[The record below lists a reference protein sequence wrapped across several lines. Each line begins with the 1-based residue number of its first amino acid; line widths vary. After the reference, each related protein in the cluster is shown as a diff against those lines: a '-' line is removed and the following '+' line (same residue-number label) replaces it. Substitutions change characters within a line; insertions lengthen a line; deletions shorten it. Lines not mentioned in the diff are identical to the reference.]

1 MKMILFNQNPMITKL
16 LESVSKKLELSIEN
30 FNHYQELSVRL
41 KEDPEWLL
49 IADDECLE
57 KLDQVDWLELKEII
71 SQNKNSVCMYKKG
84 NEAQP
89 FLEGFEMKIKKPFL
103 PTEMLKVLQKK
114 LGSDMSEL
122 EPSQNLDPTQEVLE
136 TNWDELENLG
146 DLEALAKEEPNN
158 EEQLLPTLDAQEEK
172 EEVKETPQKEE
183 KPKDD
188 ETQEGDETPKDEEV
202 SKELETQEK
211 LEIPKEET
219 QEEQVKEQEPIK
231 EETQEIK
238 EEKQEETQDS
248 PSAQELEAM
257 QELVKEIQ
265 ENSNENKEE
274 TQESAEIPQDKEI
287 QEVVTEKTQVQELE
301 VPKEKTQESA
311 EALQETQAHELE
323 KQEIAETPQEK
334 EKQEI
339 AETPQEKEKQEIAE
353 TPQEKEKQEIAET
366 PQEKEKQEIAET
378 PQELEIPQAQ
388 EKETPQEETQEKETP
403 QEETQEKETPQE
415 ETQEKETPQEETQE
429 TETQNQETPPKVQE
443 ETKEKT
449 QEDNYE
455 SIEDIPEP
463 VMAKAMGEEL
473 PFLNEAVAKTPNN
486 ENDTETPKES
496 DIKTSQEKE
505 ESDKTSSPL
514 ELRLNLQDLLK
525 SLNQESLKSL
535 LENKTLSIKITLE
548 DKKPDA

>member
-1 MKMILFNQNPMITKL
+1 MKMILFNQNPMIEKL

-30 FNHYQELSVRL
+30 FNHYQELSARL
-41 KEDPEWLL
+41 KKDPEWLL

-114 LGSDMSEL
+114 LGSNASEL
-122 EPSQNLDPTQEVLE
+122 EPSQNSDPTQEILE

-158 EEQLLPTLDAQEEK
+158 EEQLLPTLNDQEEKEGEK
-172 EEVKETPQKEE
+172 EEVKETPQEEE

-188 ETQEGDETPKDEEV
+188 EIQEGETLKDKEV
-202 SKELETQEK
+202 SKELETQEE

-219 QEEQVKEQEPIK
+219 QEIKEKKQEKTQEEVKEEMQEQVKEQEPIK

-238 EEKQEETQDS
+238 EEKQEKTQDS

-265 ENSNENKEE
+265 ENSNDQENKEK
-274 TQESAEIPQDKEI
+274 TQESAEISQDKEI
-287 QEVVTEKTQVQELE
+287 QEVVTEKTQAQELE
-301 VPKEKTQESA
+301 IPKEKTQESA

-323 KQEIAETPQEK
+323 KQEIAETPQDVEIHQSQEK
-334 EKQEI
+334 
-339 AETPQEKEKQEIAE
+339 ETPQEKEKQEIAE
-353 TPQEKEKQEIAET
+353 TPQDVEIH
-366 PQEKEKQEIAET
+366 QS
-378 PQELEIPQAQ
+378 Q

-403 QEETQEKETPQE
+403 QTQDEKPQE
-415 ETQEKETPQEETQE
+415 
-429 TETQNQETPPKVQE
+429 
-443 ETKEKT
+443 
-449 QEDNYE
+449 DHYE

-473 PFLNEAVAKTPNN
+473 PFLNESVAKTPNN
-486 ENDTETPKES
+486 ENATETPKES
-496 DIKTSQEKE
+496 VTEISKNENDTETPQEKE

-514 ELRLNLQDLLK
+514 ELHLNLQDLLK

-548 DKKPDA
+548 DKKPNA

>member
-16 LESVSKKLELSIEN
+16 LESVSKKLELSMED
-30 FNHYQELSVRL
+30 FNRYQELSTRL
-41 KEDPEWLL
+41 KEDPEWIL

-84 NEAQP
+84 NEAQL

-103 PTEMLKVLQKK
+103 PTEILKILQKK
-114 LGSDMSEL
+114 FGSNMSEL
-122 EPSQNLDPTQEVLE
+122 EPSQNLDPAQEVLE

-146 DLEALAKEEPNN
+146 DLEALAQEEPNN
-158 EEQLLPTLDAQEEK
+158 EEQLLPTLNTQEEK
-172 EEVKETPQKEE
+172 EEVKEEEKEEEKEEIKEEVKETPQEEE

-188 ETQEGDETPKDEEV
+188 ETQEGETQKNEEV
-202 SKELETQEK
+202 SKELETQEE

-219 QEEQVKEQEPIK
+219 QEPAKEQEPIK

-238 EEKQEETQDS
+238 EEKQEKTQDS

-265 ENSNENKEE
+265 ENSNGQEDKEE
-274 TQESAEIPQDKEI
+274 TQESTETPQEKETQELEIPQEKE
-287 QEVVTEKTQVQELE
+287 
-301 VPKEKTQESA
+301 TQESA
-311 EALQETQAHELE
+311 ETPQESAETP
-323 KQEIAETPQEK
+323 QESAETPQESAETPQEK
-334 EKQEI
+334 TQK
-339 AETPQEKEKQEIAE
+339 
-353 TPQEKEKQEIAET
+353 
-366 PQEKEKQEIAET
+366 
-378 PQELEIPQAQ
+378 L
-388 EKETPQEETQEKETP
+388 ETQE
-403 QEETQEKETPQE
+403 
-415 ETQEKETPQEETQE
+415 
-429 TETQNQETPPKVQE
+429 
-443 ETKEKT
+443 
-449 QEDNYE
+449 DHYE

-463 VMAKAMGEEL
+463 VMAQAMGEEL
-473 PFLNEAVAKTPNN
+473 PFLNEVVAKTSNN

-496 DIKTSQEKE
+496 AIKTPQEKE
-505 ESDKTSSPL
+505 ESDKASSPL

>member
-16 LESVSKKLELSIEN
+16 LESVSKKLELSMQD
-30 FNHYQELSVRL
+30 FNRYQELSTRL
-41 KEDPEWLL
+41 KEDPEWIL

-57 KLDQVDWLELKEII
+57 KLDQVDWLELKETI

-103 PTEMLKVLQKK
+103 PTEVLKILQKK
-114 LGSDMSEL
+114 LGSNASEL

-158 EEQLLPTLDAQEEK
+158 EEQLLPTLNAQEEK
-172 EEVKETPQKEE
+172 EEVKEEVKETPQEEE

-188 ETQEGDETPKDEEV
+188 EIQESETQKDEEV
-202 SKELETQEK
+202 PKELETQEE

-219 QEEQVKEQEPIK
+219 QEQAKEQEPIK

-238 EEKQEETQDS
+238 EEKQEKTQDS

-265 ENSNENKEE
+265 ENSNGQENKKE
-274 TQESAEIPQDKEI
+274 TQESTETPQETPQEKE
-287 QEVVTEKTQVQELE
+287 TQELE
-301 VPKEKTQESA
+301 TPQESA
-311 EALQETQAHELE
+311 ETPQES
-323 KQEIAETPQEK
+323 AETPQEK
-334 EKQEI
+334 EKQE
-339 AETPQEKEKQEIAE
+339 
-353 TPQEKEKQEIAET
+353 
-366 PQEKEKQEIAET
+366 
-378 PQELEIPQAQ
+378 L
-388 EKETPQEETQEKETP
+388 ETQK
-403 QEETQEKETPQE
+403 
-415 ETQEKETPQEETQE
+415 
-429 TETQNQETPPKVQE
+429 
-443 ETKEKT
+443 
-449 QEDNYE
+449 DHYE

-463 VMAKAMGEEL
+463 VMAQAMGEEL
-473 PFLNEAVAKTPNN
+473 PFLNEAVAKIPSN
-486 ENDTETPKES
+486 ENDIKTPKES
-496 DIKTSQEKE
+496 VIKTPQEKE

>member
-16 LESVSKKLELSIEN
+16 LESVSKKLELSMEN
-30 FNHYQELSVRL
+30 FNRYQELSTRL
-41 KEDPEWLL
+41 KEDPEWIL

-103 PTEMLKVLQKK
+103 PTEVLKVLQKK
-114 LGSDMSEL
+114 LGSNMSEL

-146 DLEALAKEEPNN
+146 DLEALVQEEPNN
-158 EEQLLPTLDAQEEK
+158 EEQLLPTLNMQEEKEEVKEEEKEEVKEEEKEEVKEEEK
-172 EEVKETPQKEE
+172 EEVKETPQEEE

-188 ETQEGDETPKDEEV
+188 EIQEGETLKDEEV
-202 SKELETQEK
+202 SKELETQEE

-219 QEEQVKEQEPIK
+219 QEQAKEQEPIK
-231 EETQEIK
+231 EETQENK
-238 EEKQEETQDS
+238 EEKQEKTQDS

-265 ENSNENKEE
+265 ENSNGQEDKKE
-274 TQESAEIPQDKEI
+274 TQEN
-287 QEVVTEKTQVQELE
+287 T
-301 VPKEKTQESA
+301 
-311 EALQETQAHELE
+311 
-323 KQEIAETPQEK
+323 
-334 EKQEI
+334 
-339 AETPQEKEKQEIAE
+339 
-353 TPQEKEKQEIAET
+353 
-366 PQEKEKQEIAET
+366 ET
-378 PQELEIPQAQ
+378 PQELEKQ
-388 EKETPQEETQEKETP
+388 ELETPQETSQETP
-403 QEETQEKETPQE
+403 QETPQE
-415 ETQEKETPQEETQE
+415 NT
-429 TETQNQETPPKVQE
+429 
-443 ETKEKT
+443 EKT
-449 QEDNYE
+449 QKLEAQKDHYE

-463 VMAKAMGEEL
+463 VMAQAMGEEL
-473 PFLNEAVAKTPNN
+473 PFLSEAVAKTPNN

-496 DIKTSQEKE
+496 AIKTPQEKE
-505 ESDKTSSPL
+505 ESNKTSSPL
-514 ELRLNLQDLLK
+514 ELHLNLQDLLK

>member
-1 MKMILFNQNPMITKL
+1 MKMILFNQNPMIEKL

-41 KEDPEWLL
+41 KKDPEWLL

-57 KLDQVDWLELKEII
+57 KLDQVDWLELKETI

-114 LGSDMSEL
+114 LGSNMSEL
-122 EPSQNLDPTQEVLE
+122 EPSQNSDPTQEILE

-146 DLEALAKEEPNN
+146 DLEALTKEEPNN

-172 EEVKETPQKEE
+172 EEVKQEEKEEVKETPQEEE

-188 ETQEGDETPKDEEV
+188 ETQEGETPKDEEV
-202 SKELETQEK
+202 SKELETQEQVK
-211 LEIPKEET
+211 EEIKEET
-219 QEEQVKEQEPIK
+219 QKEVKEEIKEETQEQEPIK
-231 EETQEIK
+231 EETQEQEPIKEETQEQEPIKEETQENK

-265 ENSNENKEE
+265 ENSNDQENKKE
-274 TQESAEIPQDKEI
+274 TQETPQDI
-287 QEVVTEKTQVQELE
+287 KTQELE
-301 VPKEKTQESA
+301 IPKEKTQEVA
-311 EALQETQAHELE
+311 EKAQAQGLE
-323 KQEIAETPQEK
+323 KEEIAETS
-334 EKQEI
+334 
-339 AETPQEKEKQEIAE
+339 
-353 TPQEKEKQEIAET
+353 
-366 PQEKEKQEIAET
+366 
-378 PQELEIPQAQ
+378 Q
-388 EKETPQEETQEKETP
+388 EKETQEAQDEKLQEKEISKDENM
-403 QEETQEKETPQE
+403 QESVQNLQEL
-415 ETQEKETPQEETQE
+415 ETQE
-429 TETQNQETPPKVQE
+429 TQD
-443 ETKEKT
+443 EKP
-449 QEDNYE
+449 QEDHYE

-496 DIKTSQEKE
+496 VIKTPQEKE

-548 DKKPDA
+548 DKKPNA

>member
-16 LESVSKKLELSIEN
+16 LESVSKKLELPMEN
-30 FNHYQELSVRL
+30 FNHYQELSARL
-41 KEDPEWLL
+41 KENQEWLL

-57 KLDQVDWLELKEII
+57 KLDQIDWLELKETI

-89 FLEGFEMKIKKPFL
+89 FLEGFEMKMKKPFL
-103 PTEMLKVLQKK
+103 PTEVLKILQKK
-114 LGSDMSEL
+114 LGSNISEL

-158 EEQLLPTLDAQEEK
+158 EEQLLPTLNTQEEK
-172 EEVKETPQKEE
+172 QEVKETPQKEE

-188 ETQEGDETPKDEEV
+188 ETQESETPKDEEV

-265 ENSNENKEE
+265 ENSNGQENKKE
-274 TQESAEIPQDKEI
+274 TQESTETPQDVEIPQSQEKETPQDVEI
-287 QEVVTEKTQVQELE
+287 PQSQEKETPQE
-301 VPKEKTQESA
+301 
-311 EALQETQAHELE
+311 ETR
-323 KQEIAETPQEK
+323 EIAETPQEK
-334 EKQEI
+334 E
-339 AETPQEKEKQEIAE
+339 TP
-353 TPQEKEKQEIAET
+353 
-366 PQEKEKQEIAET
+366 
-378 PQELEIPQAQ
+378 
-388 EKETPQEETQEKETP
+388 
-403 QEETQEKETPQE
+403 
-415 ETQEKETPQEETQE
+415 
-429 TETQNQETPPKVQE
+429 
-443 ETKEKT
+443 KT
-449 QEDNYE
+449 QEDHYE

-473 PFLNEAVAKTPNN
+473 PFLNEAVAKIPNN
-486 ENDTETPKES
+486 ENDTETLKES
-496 DIKTSQEKE
+496 NIKTPQEKEESTEIPQEKE

-548 DKKPDA
+548 DKKPNA

>member
-1 MKMILFNQNPMITKL
+1 MKIILFNQNPMITKL
-16 LESVSKKLELSIEN
+16 LESVSKKLELSMED
-30 FNHYQELSVRL
+30 FNRYQELSTRL
-41 KEDPEWLL
+41 KEDPEWIL

-84 NEAQP
+84 NEVQP

-103 PTEMLKVLQKK
+103 PTEVLKVLQKK
-114 LGSDMSEL
+114 LGSNMSEL

-146 DLEALAKEEPNN
+146 NLEALVQEEPNN
-158 EEQLLPTLDAQEEK
+158 EEQLLPTLNDQEKKEEVKEEKKEEVKEEKK
-172 EEVKETPQKEE
+172 EEVKETPQEE

-188 ETQEGDETPKDEEV
+188 EIQEGETLKDEEV
-202 SKELETQEK
+202 SKELETQEE

-219 QEEQVKEQEPIK
+219 QEQAKEQEPIK
-231 EETQEIK
+231 EETQENK
-238 EEKQEETQDS
+238 EEKQEKTQDS

-265 ENSNENKEE
+265 ENSNGQEDKKETQENTETPQEKETQENTE
-274 TQESAEIPQDKEI
+274 TPQEIPQEKETQELEKQESAEIPQE
-287 QEVVTEKTQVQELE
+287 TEKQKL
-301 VPKEKTQESA
+301 
-311 EALQETQAHELE
+311 
-323 KQEIAETPQEK
+323 ETPQE
-334 EKQEI
+334 I
-339 AETPQEKEKQEIAE
+339 PQEKETQK
-353 TPQEKEKQEIAET
+353 
-366 PQEKEKQEIAET
+366 
-378 PQELEIPQAQ
+378 L
-388 EKETPQEETQEKETP
+388 ETPQEEIQENT
-403 QEETQEKETPQE
+403 
-415 ETQEKETPQEETQE
+415 
-429 TETQNQETPPKVQE
+429 
-443 ETKEKT
+443 EKT
-449 QEDNYE
+449 QKLEAKKDHYE

-463 VMAKAMGEEL
+463 VMAQAMGEEL
-473 PFLNEAVAKTPNN
+473 PFLNEAVAKIPNN

-496 DIKTSQEKE
+496 VIKTPQEKE

-514 ELRLNLQDLLK
+514 ELHLNLQDLLK

>member
-1 MKMILFNQNPMITKL
+1 MKMILFNQNPMIEKL

-30 FNHYQELSVRL
+30 FNHYQELSACL
-41 KEDPEWLL
+41 KGDPEWLL

-57 KLDQVDWLELKEII
+57 KLDQVDWLELKETI

-114 LGSDMSEL
+114 LGSNASEL
-122 EPSQNLDPTQEVLE
+122 ETSQNLDPTQEVLE

-158 EEQLLPTLDAQEEK
+158 EEQLLPTLDVQEEK

-188 ETQEGDETPKDEEV
+188 ETQEGETPKDEEV
-202 SKELETQEK
+202 SKELETQEE

-231 EETQEIK
+231 KETQENK
-238 EEKQEETQDS
+238 EEKQEKTQDS
-248 PSAQELEAM
+248 PNAQELEAM

-265 ENSNENKEE
+265 ENSNGQEN
-274 TQESAEIPQDKEI
+274 
-287 QEVVTEKTQVQELE
+287 
-301 VPKEKTQESA
+301 KEKTQESA
-311 EALQETQAHELE
+311 EALQETQAHEL
-323 KQEIAETPQEK
+323 
-334 EKQEI
+334 
-339 AETPQEKEKQEIAE
+339 
-353 TPQEKEKQEIAET
+353 
-366 PQEKEKQEIAET
+366 EKQEIAET

-403 QEETQEKETPQE
+403 KDESMQESAQNLQDKETPQE
-415 ETQEKETPQEETQE
+415 
-429 TETQNQETPPKVQE
+429 
-443 ETKEKT
+443 
-449 QEDNYE
+449 DHYE
-455 SIEDIPEP
+455 NIEDIPEP

-486 ENDTETPKES
+486 ENATETPKES
-496 DIKTSQEKE
+496 VTEISKNENDTETPQEKE

>member
-1 MKMILFNQNPMITKL
+1 MKIILFNQNPMITKL
-16 LESVSKKLELSIEN
+16 LESVSKKLELSMED
-30 FNHYQELSVRL
+30 FNHYQELSTRL
-41 KEDPEWLL
+41 KEDPEWIL

-57 KLDQVDWLELKEII
+57 KLDQMDWLELKETI

-84 NEAQP
+84 NEVQP

-103 PTEMLKVLQKK
+103 PTEVLKVLQKK
-114 LGSDMSEL
+114 LGSNMSEL

-146 DLEALAKEEPNN
+146 DLKALVQEEPNN
-158 EEQLLPTLDAQEEK
+158 EEQLLPTLNDQEEKEEVKEEEK
-172 EEVKETPQKEE
+172 EEVKETPQEE

-188 ETQEGDETPKDEEV
+188 EIQEGETLKDEEV
-202 SKELETQEK
+202 SKELETQEE

-219 QEEQVKEQEPIK
+219 QEQVKEQEPTKEETQENKEEKQEKTQEEVK

-238 EEKQEETQDS
+238 EEKQEKTQDS

-265 ENSNENKEE
+265 ENSNGQENKKE
-274 TQESAEIPQDKEI
+274 TQENTETPQ
-287 QEVVTEKTQVQELE
+287 
-301 VPKEKTQESA
+301 
-311 EALQETQAHELE
+311 ELE
-323 KQEIAETPQEK
+323 KQELETQETTQENAETPQDVETPQEK
-334 EKQEI
+334 ETQK
-339 AETPQEKEKQEIAE
+339 
-353 TPQEKEKQEIAET
+353 
-366 PQEKEKQEIAET
+366 
-378 PQELEIPQAQ
+378 L
-388 EKETPQEETQEKETP
+388 ETPQEEIQENT
-403 QEETQEKETPQE
+403 
-415 ETQEKETPQEETQE
+415 
-429 TETQNQETPPKVQE
+429 
-443 ETKEKT
+443 EKT
-449 QEDNYE
+449 QKLEIQEDHYE

-463 VMAKAMGEEL
+463 VMAQAMGEEL
-473 PFLNEAVAKTPNN
+473 PFLNEAVAKIPNN

-496 DIKTSQEKE
+496 VIKTPQEKE

>member
-1 MKMILFNQNPMITKL
+1 MKIILFNQNPMITKL

-30 FNHYQELSVRL
+30 FNHYQELSARL

-57 KLDQVDWLELKEII
+57 KLDQVDWLELKETI

-114 LGSDMSEL
+114 LGSNMSEL
-122 EPSQNLDPTQEVLE
+122 EPSQNSDPTQEILE

-158 EEQLLPTLDAQEEK
+158 EEQLLPTLNEQEEK
-172 EEVKETPQKEE
+172 EEIKETPQKEE

-188 ETQEGDETPKDEEV
+188 ETQESETPKDEEV

-238 EEKQEETQDS
+238 EEKREETQDS

-265 ENSNENKEE
+265 ENSNGQEDKKE

-287 QEVVTEKTQVQELE
+287 QEVVTEKTQAQELE
-301 VPKEKTQESA
+301 IPKEKTQESA

-323 KQEIAETPQEK
+323 KQEIAETPQDV
-334 EKQEI
+334 EI
-339 AETPQEKEKQEIAE
+339 PQSQEKETQE
-353 TPQEKEKQEIAET
+353 TQEVVTEKTQV
-366 PQEKEKQEIAET
+366 
-378 PQELEIPQAQ
+378 Q
-388 EKETPQEETQEKETP
+388 EKETP
-403 QEETQEKETPQE
+403 
-415 ETQEKETPQEETQE
+415 
-429 TETQNQETPPKVQE
+429 
-443 ETKEKT
+443 KT
-449 QEDNYE
+449 QEDHYE
-455 SIEDIPEP
+455 NIEDIPEP

-496 DIKTSQEKE
+496 VTETPKESDIKTPQEKE

>member
-1 MKMILFNQNPMITKL
+1 MKMVLFNQNPMITKL

-30 FNHYQELSVRL
+30 FNHYQELSAHL
-41 KEDPEWLL
+41 KKDPEWLL

-114 LGSDMSEL
+114 LGSNISEL

-158 EEQLLPTLDAQEEK
+158 EEQLLPTLDVQEEK
-172 EEVKETPQKEE
+172 EEIKETPQKEE

-188 ETQEGDETPKDEEV
+188 ETQESETPKDEEV

-231 EETQEIK
+231 EETQENK

-248 PSAQELEAM
+248 PSVQELEAM

-265 ENSNENKEE
+265 ENSNEDKKE

-287 QEVVTEKTQVQELE
+287 QEVVTEKTQAQELE
-301 VPKEKTQESA
+301 IPKEKTQESA

-339 AETPQEKEKQEIAE
+339 AETPQEKE
-353 TPQEKEKQEIAET
+353 
-366 PQEKEKQEIAET
+366 
-378 PQELEIPQAQ
+378 AQ
-388 EKETPQEETQEKETP
+388 E
-403 QEETQEKETPQE
+403 
-415 ETQEKETPQEETQE
+415 
-429 TETQNQETPPKVQE
+429 
-443 ETKEKT
+443 
-449 QEDNYE
+449 DHYE

-473 PFLNEAVAKTPNN
+473 PFLNEAVAKIPNN

-496 DIKTSQEKE
+496 VTETSKNENATETPQEKE

-548 DKKPDA
+548 DKKPNA

>member
-16 LESVSKKLELSIEN
+16 LESVSKKLELLMEN
-30 FNHYQELSVRL
+30 FNHYQELSARL
-41 KEDPEWLL
+41 KKDPEWIL

-103 PTEMLKVLQKK
+103 PTEVLKILQKK

-158 EEQLLPTLDAQEEK
+158 EEQLLPTLNDQEEK
-172 EEVKETPQKEE
+172 EEVKEEKEEVKEEKEEVKEEKEEVKEEKEEVKEEKEEVKEEKEEIKEEEKEEIKEEEKEEIKETPQEEE

-188 ETQEGDETPKDEEV
+188 EIQEGETLKNEEV
-202 SKELETQEK
+202 SKKLEMQEELETPQ
-211 LEIPKEET
+211 T
-219 QEEQVKEQEPIK
+219 QEVAETPQEQEQVREEMQEVQEEKQEQVK
-231 EETQEIK
+231 EETQEIT
-238 EEKQEETQDS
+238 ETPQETQEKTQDS

-265 ENSNENKEE
+265 ENSNGQENKKE
-274 TQESAEIPQDKEI
+274 TQESTETPQAQDKE
-287 QEVVTEKTQVQELE
+287 
-301 VPKEKTQESA
+301 
-311 EALQETQAHELE
+311 
-323 KQEIAETPQEK
+323 
-334 EKQEI
+334 
-339 AETPQEKEKQEIAE
+339 
-353 TPQEKEKQEIAET
+353 
-366 PQEKEKQEIAET
+366 
-378 PQELEIPQAQ
+378 
-388 EKETPQEETQEKETP
+388 
-403 QEETQEKETPQE
+403 
-415 ETQEKETPQEETQE
+415 
-429 TETQNQETPPKVQE
+429 
-443 ETKEKT
+443 T
-449 QEDNYE
+449 QEDHYE

-473 PFLNEAVAKTPNN
+473 PFLNEAVAKIPNN

-496 DIKTSQEKE
+496 DIKTPQEKE
-505 ESDKTSSPL
+505 ESDKISSSL

-548 DKKPDA
+548 DKKPNA

>member
-1 MKMILFNQNPMITKL
+1 MKMILFNQNPMIAKL

-30 FNHYQELSVRL
+30 FNHYQELSAHL
-41 KEDPEWLL
+41 KKDPEWLL

-84 NEAQP
+84 NEMQP
-89 FLEGFEMKIKKPFL
+89 FLEGFETKIKKPFL

-114 LGSDMSEL
+114 LGSNTSEL

-172 EEVKETPQKEE
+172 EEIKETPQEEKEEVKETPQEE

-188 ETQEGDETPKDEEV
+188 ETQEGETLKDKEV
-202 SKELETQEK
+202 SKKLETQEK
-211 LEIPKEET
+211 IEIPKEET
-219 QEEQVKEQEPIK
+219 QEEVKEEIK
-231 EETQEIK
+231 EETQEEVKEEIKEETQENK

-265 ENSNENKEE
+265 ENSNGQENKEE
-274 TQESAEIPQDKEI
+274 TQENAEIPQDKEI
-287 QEVVTEKTQVQELE
+287 QEVVTEKTQAQELE
-301 VPKEKTQESA
+301 IPKEKTQESA

-323 KQEIAETPQEK
+323 KQENAETPQDVEV
-334 EKQEI
+334 
-339 AETPQEKEKQEIAE
+339 
-353 TPQEKEKQEIAET
+353 
-366 PQEKEKQEIAET
+366 
-378 PQELEIPQAQ
+378 PQAQ
-388 EKETPQEETQEKETP
+388 EKETPQEETQEVVTEKT
-403 QEETQEKETPQE
+403 QVQEKETP
-415 ETQEKETPQEETQE
+415 
-429 TETQNQETPPKVQE
+429 
-443 ETKEKT
+443 KT
-449 QEDNYE
+449 QEDHYE

-473 PFLNEAVAKTPNN
+473 PFLNEAVAKIPNN

-496 DIKTSQEKE
+496 VAETPNNENATETPQEKE

-548 DKKPDA
+548 DKKPNA

>member
-16 LESVSKKLELSIEN
+16 LESVSKKLELSMED
-30 FNHYQELSVRL
+30 FNRYQELPTRL
-41 KEDPEWLL
+41 KEDPEWIL

-57 KLDQVDWLELKEII
+57 KLDQADWLELKEII

-103 PTEMLKVLQKK
+103 PTEILKVLQKK
-114 LGSDMSEL
+114 LGSNMSEL

-146 DLEALAKEEPNN
+146 DLKALVQEEPNN
-158 EEQLLPTLDAQEEK
+158 EEQLLPTLNDQEEKEEIKEEEK
-172 EEVKETPQKEE
+172 EEVKETPQEE

-188 ETQEGDETPKDEEV
+188 ETQEGETLKDEEV
-202 SKELETQEK
+202 SKELETQEE
-211 LEIPKEET
+211 LEIP
-219 QEEQVKEQEPIK
+219 K

-238 EEKQEETQDS
+238 EEKQEKTQEEVKEETQEQAKEQEPIKEETQENKEEKQEKTQDS
-248 PSAQELEAM
+248 PSTQELEAM

-265 ENSNENKEE
+265 ENSNGQENKEE
-274 TQESAEIPQDKEI
+274 TQENTETPQDIE
-287 QEVVTEKTQVQELE
+287 T
-301 VPKEKTQESA
+301 PQES
-311 EALQETQAHELE
+311 
-323 KQEIAETPQEK
+323 AETPQEK
-334 EKQEI
+334 TQK
-339 AETPQEKEKQEIAE
+339 
-353 TPQEKEKQEIAET
+353 
-366 PQEKEKQEIAET
+366 
-378 PQELEIPQAQ
+378 LEAQ
-388 EKETPQEETQEKETP
+388 K
-403 QEETQEKETPQE
+403 
-415 ETQEKETPQEETQE
+415 
-429 TETQNQETPPKVQE
+429 
-443 ETKEKT
+443 
-449 QEDNYE
+449 DHYE

-463 VMAKAMGEEL
+463 VMAQAMGEEL
-473 PFLNEAVAKTPNN
+473 PFLNEAVAKIPNN

-496 DIKTSQEKE
+496 VIKTPQEPQEKE
-505 ESDKTSSPL
+505 ESIETPKESDKTSSPL

>member
-1 MKMILFNQNPMITKL
+1 MKMILFNQNPMIEKL

-30 FNHYQELSVRL
+30 FNHYQELSARL
-41 KEDPEWLL
+41 KGDPEWLL

-57 KLDQVDWLELKEII
+57 KLDQVDWLELKETI

-114 LGSDMSEL
+114 LGSNASEL
-122 EPSQNLDPTQEVLE
+122 EPSQNLDPTQEILE

-158 EEQLLPTLDAQEEK
+158 EEQLLPTLNAQEEK
-172 EEVKETPQKEE
+172 EEVKETPQEE
-183 KPKDD
+183 KKPKDD
-188 ETQEGDETPKDEEV
+188 ETQEGETPKDEEV
-202 SKELETQEK
+202 SKELETQEE

-219 QEEQVKEQEPIK
+219 QEEVKEEIKEEVQEEVK

-265 ENSNENKEE
+265 ENSNEDKKE

-287 QEVVTEKTQVQELE
+287 QEVVTEKTQAQELE
-301 VPKEKTQESA
+301 IPKEKTQESA
-311 EALQETQAHELE
+311 EALQETQAQELE
-323 KQEIAETPQEK
+323 KEENSETPQDVEV
-334 EKQEI
+334 
-339 AETPQEKEKQEIAE
+339 PQS
-353 TPQEKEKQEIAET
+353 
-366 PQEKEKQEIAET
+366 
-378 PQELEIPQAQ
+378 Q

-403 QEETQEKETPQE
+403 QTQDEKPQE
-415 ETQEKETPQEETQE
+415 
-429 TETQNQETPPKVQE
+429 
-443 ETKEKT
+443 
-449 QEDNYE
+449 DHYE

-473 PFLNEAVAKTPNN
+473 PFLNESVAKTPNN
-486 ENDTETPKES
+486 ENATETPKENDTEIS
-496 DIKTSQEKE
+496 KNENATETPQEKE

-548 DKKPDA
+548 DKKPNA

>member
-16 LESVSKKLELSIEN
+16 LESVSKKLELSMED
-30 FNHYQELSVRL
+30 FNRYQELSTRL
-41 KEDPEWLL
+41 KENPEWIL

-103 PTEMLKVLQKK
+103 PTEVLKVLQKK
-114 LGSDMSEL
+114 LGSNASEL

-146 DLEALAKEEPNN
+146 DLEALVQEEPNN
-158 EEQLLPTLDAQEEK
+158 EEQLLPTLNDQEEKEEIKEEEK
-172 EEVKETPQKEE
+172 EEVKETPQEE

-188 ETQEGDETPKDEEV
+188 EIQEGETLKSEEV
-202 SKELETQEK
+202 SKELEMQE
-211 LEIPKEET
+211 EVKEEE
-219 QEEQVKEQEPIK
+219 QEEVKEEEQEEVKEEEQEEVKEEEPIK
-231 EETQEIK
+231 EETQENK
-238 EEKQEETQDS
+238 EEKQEKTQDS

-265 ENSNENKEE
+265 ENSNSQEDKKE
-274 TQESAEIPQDKEI
+274 TQEN
-287 QEVVTEKTQVQELE
+287 T
-301 VPKEKTQESA
+301 
-311 EALQETQAHELE
+311 
-323 KQEIAETPQEK
+323 ETPQEK
-334 EKQEI
+334 EKQEL
-339 AETPQEKEKQEIAE
+339 ETPQEKTQKLETQESTEI
-353 TPQEKEKQEIAET
+353 PQEK
-366 PQEKEKQEIAET
+366 
-378 PQELEIPQAQ
+378 
-388 EKETPQEETQEKETP
+388 TQEKET
-403 QEETQEKETPQE
+403 QETPQE
-415 ETQEKETPQEETQE
+415 ISQESTEKTQKLETQE
-429 TETQNQETPPKVQE
+429 
-443 ETKEKT
+443 
-449 QEDNYE
+449 DHYE

-473 PFLNEAVAKTPNN
+473 PFLDESVAKIPNN

-496 DIKTSQEKE
+496 VIKTPQETPQESVETPK

-514 ELRLNLQDLLK
+514 ELCLNLQDLLK

-548 DKKPDA
+548 DKKPNA

>member
-1 MKMILFNQNPMITKL
+1 MKMILFNQNPMIAKL

-30 FNHYQELSVRL
+30 FNHYQELSAHL
-41 KEDPEWLL
+41 KKDPEWLL

-114 LGSDMSEL
+114 LGSNASEL

-158 EEQLLPTLDAQEEK
+158 EEQLLPTLDVQEEK
-172 EEVKETPQKEE
+172 EEIKEMPQEEE

-188 ETQEGDETPKDEEV
+188 ETQESETPKDEEV

-231 EETQEIK
+231 EEMQEIK
-238 EEKQEETQDS
+238 EEKQEKTQDS

-265 ENSNENKEE
+265 ENSNGQENKKE

-287 QEVVTEKTQVQELE
+287 QEVVTEKTQAQELE
-301 VPKEKTQESA
+301 IPKEKTQEN
-311 EALQETQAHELE
+311 
-323 KQEIAETPQEK
+323 AETPQEK
-334 EKQEI
+334 EKQED
-339 AETPQEKEKQEIAE
+339 TG
-353 TPQEKEKQEIAET
+353 
-366 PQEKEKQEIAET
+366 T
-378 PQELEIPQAQ
+378 PQELEIPQVQEKETQETQEVVTEKTQVQ
-388 EKETPQEETQEKETP
+388 EKETP
-403 QEETQEKETPQE
+403 
-415 ETQEKETPQEETQE
+415 
-429 TETQNQETPPKVQE
+429 
-443 ETKEKT
+443 KT
-449 QEDNYE
+449 QEDHYE

-496 DIKTSQEKE
+496 DIKTPQEKEESTEFPQEKE

>member
-1 MKMILFNQNPMITKL
+1 MKMILFNQNPMIEKL

-30 FNHYQELSVRL
+30 FNHYQELSACL
-41 KEDPEWLL
+41 KGDPEWLL

-57 KLDQVDWLELKEII
+57 KLDQVDWLELKETI

-114 LGSDMSEL
+114 LGSNASEL

-172 EEVKETPQKEE
+172 EEVKETLQEE

-219 QEEQVKEQEPIK
+219 QKEVKEEIK
-231 EETQEIK
+231 EETQENK

-265 ENSNENKEE
+265 ENSNDQENKEK
-274 TQESAEIPQDKEI
+274 TQESTEIPQDKEI
-287 QEVVTEKTQVQELE
+287 QEVVTEKTQAQELE
-301 VPKEKTQESA
+301 IPKEKTQEST
-311 EALQETQAHELE
+311 ESLQETQAHEL
-323 KQEIAETPQEK
+323 
-334 EKQEI
+334 
-339 AETPQEKEKQEIAE
+339 
-353 TPQEKEKQEIAET
+353 EKQEIAET

-388 EKETPQEETQEKETP
+388 EKETQETQEKETP
-403 QEETQEKETPQE
+403 QEETQEKETPQ
-415 ETQEKETPQEETQE
+415 TQDETPQE
-429 TETQNQETPPKVQE
+429 
-443 ETKEKT
+443 
-449 QEDNYE
+449 DHYE

-473 PFLNEAVAKTPNN
+473 PFLNESVAKTPNN
-486 ENDTETPKES
+486 ENATETPKES
-496 DIKTSQEKE
+496 VTETSKNENDTETPQEKE

-514 ELRLNLQDLLK
+514 ELHLNLQDLLK

-548 DKKPDA
+548 DKKPNA

>member
-1 MKMILFNQNPMITKL
+1 MKMILFNQNPMIAKL

-30 FNHYQELSVRL
+30 FNHYQELSTRL
-41 KEDPEWLL
+41 KEEPEWIL

-103 PTEMLKVLQKK
+103 PTEVLKILQKK
-114 LGSDMSEL
+114 LGSNASEL

-146 DLEALAKEEPNN
+146 DLEALAQEEPNN
-158 EEQLLPTLDAQEEK
+158 EEQLLPTLNAQEEK
-172 EEVKETPQKEE
+172 EEVKEEVKETPQEEE

-188 ETQEGDETPKDEEV
+188 EIQEGETQKSEEV
-202 SKELETQEK
+202 SKELETQEE

-219 QEEQVKEQEPIK
+219 QEEVKEEIKEEVQEEVK

-265 ENSNENKEE
+265 ENSNENKKE
-274 TQESAEIPQDKEI
+274 TQESTEIPQDKEI

-301 VPKEKTQESA
+301 VPKEKAQESA
-311 EALQETQAHELE
+311 EALQETQAQELE
-323 KQEIAETPQEK
+323 KEENSETPQDV
-334 EKQEI
+334 
-339 AETPQEKEKQEIAE
+339 
-353 TPQEKEKQEIAET
+353 
-366 PQEKEKQEIAET
+366 
-378 PQELEIPQAQ
+378 EIPQAQ
-388 EKETPQEETQEKETP
+388 DKETPQEETQEKETP
-403 QEETQEKETPQE
+403 QTQDEKPQE
-415 ETQEKETPQEETQE
+415 
-429 TETQNQETPPKVQE
+429 
-443 ETKEKT
+443 
-449 QEDNYE
+449 DHYE

-486 ENDTETPKES
+486 ENDTEISKNENDTETPKES
-496 DIKTSQEKE
+496 DIKTPQEKE

-548 DKKPDA
+548 DKKPNA

>member
-1 MKMILFNQNPMITKL
+1 MKMILFNQNPMIAKL
-16 LESVSKKLELSIEN
+16 LESVSKKLELPMEN
-30 FNHYQELSVRL
+30 FNHYQELSACL
-41 KEDPEWLL
+41 KKDPEWLL

-84 NEAQP
+84 NEMQP
-89 FLEGFEMKIKKPFL
+89 FLEDFEVKIKKPFL

-114 LGSDMSEL
+114 LGSNISEL

-172 EEVKETPQKEE
+172 EEVKETPQEEKEEVKETPQEEKEEVKETPQEE

-219 QEEQVKEQEPIK
+219 QKEVKEEIKEETQEQEPIK
-231 EETQEIK
+231 EETQENK

-248 PSAQELEAM
+248 PSTQELEAM

-265 ENSNENKEE
+265 ENSNGQEN
-274 TQESAEIPQDKEI
+274 
-287 QEVVTEKTQVQELE
+287 
-301 VPKEKTQESA
+301 KEKTQESA
-311 EALQETQAHELE
+311 EALQETQAHEL
-323 KQEIAETPQEK
+323 
-334 EKQEI
+334 
-339 AETPQEKEKQEIAE
+339 
-353 TPQEKEKQEIAET
+353 
-366 PQEKEKQEIAET
+366 EKQEIAET

-403 QEETQEKETPQE
+403 KDESMQESAQNLQDKETPQE
-415 ETQEKETPQEETQE
+415 ETQE
-429 TETQNQETPPKVQE
+429 
-443 ETKEKT
+443 
-449 QEDNYE
+449 DHYE

-473 PFLNEAVAKTPNN
+473 PFLNEAVAKIPNN

-496 DIKTSQEKE
+496 DIKAPQEKE

-548 DKKPDA
+548 DKKPNA

>member
-1 MKMILFNQNPMITKL
+1 MKMILFNQNPMIEKL

-30 FNHYQELSVRL
+30 FNHYQELSARL
-41 KEDPEWLL
+41 KGDPEWLL

-57 KLDQVDWLELKEII
+57 KLDQVDWLELKETI
-71 SQNKNSVCMYKKG
+71 SQNKNSVCIYKKG

-114 LGSDMSEL
+114 LGSNASEL
-122 EPSQNLDPTQEVLE
+122 EPRQNLDPTQEILE

-158 EEQLLPTLDAQEEK
+158 EEQLLPTLNEQEVETPKEEAQEEVKK
-172 EEVKETPQKEE
+172 EEVKEMQEEIKEKEKQEVAESPQDEE

-188 ETQEGDETPKDEEV
+188 ETQWSVEPSKDEEV
-202 SKELETQEK
+202 SKELETQEE
-211 LEIPKEET
+211 LETPREEI
-219 QEEQVKEQEPIK
+219 QEQEPIK

-265 ENSNENKEE
+265 ENSNDQENKKE
-274 TQESAEIPQDKEI
+274 TQENTETPQDIE
-287 QEVVTEKTQVQELE
+287 TQELE
-301 VPKEKTQESA
+301 IPKEKTQESA
-311 EALQETQAHELE
+311 EALQETQAQELE
-323 KQEIAETPQEK
+323 KQENAETPQEK
-334 EKQEI
+334 EKQEN
-339 AETPQEKEKQEIAE
+339 
-353 TPQEKEKQEIAET
+353 
-366 PQEKEKQEIAET
+366 AET
-378 PQELEIPQAQ
+378 PQELEIPQSQ

-403 QEETQEKETPQE
+403 QTQDEKPQE
-415 ETQEKETPQEETQE
+415 
-429 TETQNQETPPKVQE
+429 NH
-443 ETKEKT
+443 
-449 QEDNYE
+449 YE

-496 DIKTSQEKE
+496 VIKTPQEKE
-505 ESDKTSSPL
+505 ESAKTSKESNEIPSPL

-535 LENKTLSIKITLE
+535 LENKTLNIKITLE
-548 DKKPDA
+548 DKKPNA

>member
-1 MKMILFNQNPMITKL
+1 MKIILFNQNPMITKL
-16 LESVSKKLELSIEN
+16 LESVSKKLELSMEN
-30 FNHYQELSVRL
+30 FNRYQELSTRL
-41 KEDPEWLL
+41 KEDPEWIL

-103 PTEMLKVLQKK
+103 PTEVLKILQKK
-114 LGSDMSEL
+114 LGSNMSEL

-146 DLEALAKEEPNN
+146 DLEALVQEEPNN
-158 EEQLLPTLDAQEEK
+158 EEQLLPTLNAQEEK
-172 EEVKETPQKEE
+172 EEVKEEEKEEVKEEVKETPQEEE

-188 ETQEGDETPKDEEV
+188 ETQEGETQKNEEV
-202 SKELETQEK
+202 SKELETQEE

-219 QEEQVKEQEPIK
+219 QEQAKEQEPTK
-231 EETQEIK
+231 EETQENK
-238 EEKQEETQDS
+238 EEKQEKTQDS

-265 ENSNENKEE
+265 ENSNGQEDKEE
-274 TQESAEIPQDKEI
+274 TQEN
-287 QEVVTEKTQVQELE
+287 T
-301 VPKEKTQESA
+301 
-311 EALQETQAHELE
+311 
-323 KQEIAETPQEK
+323 
-334 EKQEI
+334 
-339 AETPQEKEKQEIAE
+339 
-353 TPQEKEKQEIAET
+353 
-366 PQEKEKQEIAET
+366 ET
-378 PQELEIPQAQ
+378 PQELEEQELEIPQ
-388 EKETPQEETQEKETP
+388 EKEIPQENTETP
-403 QEETQEKETPQE
+403 QKLEAQK
-415 ETQEKETPQEETQE
+415 
-429 TETQNQETPPKVQE
+429 
-443 ETKEKT
+443 
-449 QEDNYE
+449 DHYE

-463 VMAKAMGEEL
+463 VMAQAMGEEL
-473 PFLNEAVAKTPNN
+473 PFLNEAVAKTSNN

-496 DIKTSQEKE
+496 VIKTPQEKE
-505 ESDKTSSPL
+505 ESIETPKESDKTSSPL
-514 ELRLNLQDLLK
+514 ELRLNLQDLLN

>member
-30 FNHYQELSVRL
+30 FNHYQELSARL
-41 KEDPEWLL
+41 KKDPEWLL

-84 NEAQP
+84 NEMQP

-114 LGSDMSEL
+114 LGSNINEL

-136 TNWDELENLG
+136 TNWDELESLG
-146 DLEALAKEEPNN
+146 DLGALAKEEPNN

-172 EEVKETPQKEE
+172 EEVKKEEKEEIKETPQEEE

-188 ETQEGDETPKDEEV
+188 ETQESETLKDEEV

-211 LEIPKEET
+211 LEIHKEEM

-265 ENSNENKEE
+265 ENSNGQENKEK

-287 QEVVTEKTQVQELE
+287 QEVVTEK
-301 VPKEKTQESA
+301 
-311 EALQETQAHELE
+311 TQAHELE

-353 TPQEKEKQEIAET
+353 TPQE
-366 PQEKEKQEIAET
+366 
-378 PQELEIPQAQ
+378 LEIPQVQ

-403 QEETQEKETPQE
+403 QTQDEKPQE
-415 ETQEKETPQEETQE
+415 DHYET
-429 TETQNQETPPKVQE
+429 
-443 ETKEKT
+443 
-449 QEDNYE
+449 
-455 SIEDIPEP
+455 IEDIPEP

-473 PFLNEAVAKTPNN
+473 PFLNEAVAKTPNS
-486 ENDTETPKES
+486 ENATETPKES
-496 DIKTSQEKE
+496 VTETSKNENATETPQEKE

-548 DKKPDA
+548 DKKPNA

>member
-16 LESVSKKLELSIEN
+16 LESVSKKLELSMED
-30 FNHYQELSVRL
+30 FNHYQELPTRL
-41 KEDPEWLL
+41 KEDLEWIL

-103 PTEMLKVLQKK
+103 PTEILKILQKK
-114 LGSDMSEL
+114 LGSNMSEL

-146 DLEALAKEEPNN
+146 DLEALAQEEPNN
-158 EEQLLPTLDAQEEK
+158 EEQLLPTLNTQEEKEEIKEEEKEEIKEAEKEEIK
-172 EEVKETPQKEE
+172 EEVKETPQEEE

-188 ETQEGDETPKDEEV
+188 ETQEGETQKNEEV
-202 SKELETQEK
+202 SKELETQEE

-219 QEEQVKEQEPIK
+219 QEPTKEQEPIK
-231 EETQEIK
+231 EKTQEIK
-238 EEKQEETQDS
+238 EKKQEKTQDS

-265 ENSNENKEE
+265 ENSNGQEDKKETQESTEIPQETEKQELETPQEKE
-274 TQESAEIPQDKEI
+274 TQESAETPQDKE
-287 QEVVTEKTQVQELE
+287 
-301 VPKEKTQESA
+301 TQEN
-311 EALQETQAHELE
+311 T
-323 KQEIAETPQEK
+323 ETPQEK
-334 EKQEI
+334 TQK
-339 AETPQEKEKQEIAE
+339 
-353 TPQEKEKQEIAET
+353 
-366 PQEKEKQEIAET
+366 
-378 PQELEIPQAQ
+378 L
-388 EKETPQEETQEKETP
+388 ETQE
-403 QEETQEKETPQE
+403 
-415 ETQEKETPQEETQE
+415 
-429 TETQNQETPPKVQE
+429 
-443 ETKEKT
+443 
-449 QEDNYE
+449 DHYE

-473 PFLNEAVAKTPNN
+473 PFLNEVVAKTSNN

-496 DIKTSQEKE
+496 AIKTPQEKE
-505 ESDKTSSPL
+505 ESIETPKESDKTSSPL
-514 ELRLNLQDLLK
+514 ELRLNLQDLLN

>member
-1 MKMILFNQNPMITKL
+1 MKIILFNQNPMITKL
-16 LESVSKKLELSIEN
+16 LESVSKKLELSMED
-30 FNHYQELSVRL
+30 FNRYQELSTRL
-41 KEDPEWLL
+41 KEEPEWIL

-103 PTEMLKVLQKK
+103 PTEVLKILQKK
-114 LGSDMSEL
+114 LGSNMSEL

-146 DLEALAKEEPNN
+146 DLEALVQEEPNN
-158 EEQLLPTLDAQEEK
+158 EEQLLPTLNAQEEK
-172 EEVKETPQKEE
+172 EEVKEEEKEEVKEEE

-188 ETQEGDETPKDEEV
+188 EIQEGETLKDEEV
-202 SKELETQEK
+202 SKELETQEE

-219 QEEQVKEQEPIK
+219 QEQVKEQEPIK
-231 EETQEIK
+231 EETQEQVKEQEPIKEETQENK
-238 EEKQEETQDS
+238 EEKQEKTQDS
-248 PSAQELEAM
+248 PSTQELEAM

-265 ENSNENKEE
+265 ENSNGQEDKKE
-274 TQESAEIPQDKEI
+274 TQENTETPQ
-287 QEVVTEKTQVQELE
+287 
-301 VPKEKTQESA
+301 
-311 EALQETQAHELE
+311 ELE
-323 KQEIAETPQEK
+323 KQELETQENTETPQELEKQELETQEKENQELETQEKEIQELETQENTETPQESAETPQEK
-334 EKQEI
+334 EIQEST
-339 AETPQEKEKQEIAE
+339 ETPQEKTQK
-353 TPQEKEKQEIAET
+353 
-366 PQEKEKQEIAET
+366 
-378 PQELEIPQAQ
+378 L
-388 EKETPQEETQEKETP
+388 ETQE
-403 QEETQEKETPQE
+403 
-415 ETQEKETPQEETQE
+415 
-429 TETQNQETPPKVQE
+429 
-443 ETKEKT
+443 
-449 QEDNYE
+449 DHYE

-473 PFLNEAVAKTPNN
+473 PFLNESVAKTSNN

-496 DIKTSQEKE
+496 VIKTPQEKE
-505 ESDKTSSPL
+505 ESGKTSSPL
-514 ELRLNLQDLLK
+514 ELHLNLQDLLK

>member
-16 LESVSKKLELSIEN
+16 LESVSKKLELSMED
-30 FNHYQELSVRL
+30 FNRYQELSTRL
-41 KEDPEWLL
+41 KEDPEWIL

-57 KLDQVDWLELKEII
+57 KLDQVDWLELKETI
-71 SQNKNSVCMYKKG
+71 SQDKNSVCMYKKG

-103 PTEMLKVLQKK
+103 PTEVLKVLQKK
-114 LGSDMSEL
+114 LGSNMSEL

-146 DLEALAKEEPNN
+146 DLEALVQEEPNN
-158 EEQLLPTLDAQEEK
+158 EEQLLPTLNDQEEK
-172 EEVKETPQKEE
+172 EEVKEEEKEEVKEEVKKTPQEEE

-188 ETQEGDETPKDEEV
+188 EIQEGETPQDEEV
-202 SKELETQEK
+202 SKELETQEE

-219 QEEQVKEQEPIK
+219 QEPAKEQEPIK

-238 EEKQEETQDS
+238 EEKQEKTQDS

-265 ENSNENKEE
+265 ENSNGQEDKKE
-274 TQESAEIPQDKEI
+274 TQEN
-287 QEVVTEKTQVQELE
+287 T
-301 VPKEKTQESA
+301 
-311 EALQETQAHELE
+311 
-323 KQEIAETPQEK
+323 ETPQEK
-334 EKQEI
+334 ETQK
-339 AETPQEKEKQEIAE
+339 
-353 TPQEKEKQEIAET
+353 
-366 PQEKEKQEIAET
+366 
-378 PQELEIPQAQ
+378 L
-388 EKETPQEETQEKETP
+388 ETPQEEIQENTETP
-403 QEETQEKETPQE
+403 QKLETQE
-415 ETQEKETPQEETQE
+415 
-429 TETQNQETPPKVQE
+429 
-443 ETKEKT
+443 
-449 QEDNYE
+449 DHYE

-463 VMAKAMGEEL
+463 VMAQAMGEEL
-473 PFLNEAVAKTPNN
+473 SFLNEAVAKIPNN

-496 DIKTSQEKE
+496 AIKTPQEKE
-505 ESDKTSSPL
+505 ESIETPKESDKTSSPL

>member
-1 MKMILFNQNPMITKL
+1 MKMILFNQNPMIEKL

-30 FNHYQELSVRL
+30 FNHYQELSAHL
-41 KEDPEWLL
+41 KKDPEWLL

-57 KLDQVDWLELKEII
+57 KLDQVDWLELKETI

-89 FLEGFEMKIKKPFL
+89 FLEGFEVKIKKPFL

-146 DLEALAKEEPNN
+146 DLETLAKEEPNN

-172 EEVKETPQKEE
+172 EEVKQEEKQEVKETPQKKE

-188 ETQEGDETPKDEEV
+188 ETQGSVETPKDEEV
-202 SKELETQEK
+202 SKELET
-211 LEIPKEET
+211 PKEEA
-219 QEEQVKEQEPIK
+219 QEQESIK

-238 EEKQEETQDS
+238 EEKQEKTQDS

-265 ENSNENKEE
+265 ENSNDQEDKKETQETQENTENTETPQDIETQELEIPKEEE
-274 TQESAEIPQDKEI
+274 TQEVA
-287 QEVVTEKTQVQELE
+287 EKTQAQG
-301 VPKEKTQESA
+301 
-311 EALQETQAHELE
+311 LE
-323 KQEIAETPQEK
+323 KEEIAETPQEK
-334 EKQEI
+334 EIQE
-339 AETPQEKEKQEIAE
+339 AQNETLQEKETSKDENMQESVQNLQELETQETQDETPQE
-353 TPQEKEKQEIAET
+353 
-366 PQEKEKQEIAET
+366 
-378 PQELEIPQAQ
+378 
-388 EKETPQEETQEKETP
+388 
-403 QEETQEKETPQE
+403 
-415 ETQEKETPQEETQE
+415 
-429 TETQNQETPPKVQE
+429 
-443 ETKEKT
+443 
-449 QEDNYE
+449 DHYE

-486 ENDTETPKES
+486 ENDAETPKES
-496 DIKTSQEKE
+496 VIKTPQEKE
-505 ESDKTSSPL
+505 ESAKTPKSDKTSSPL

-548 DKKPDA
+548 DKKPNA

>member
-16 LESVSKKLELSIEN
+16 LESVSKKLELSMEN
-30 FNHYQELSVRL
+30 FNHYQELSARL
-41 KEDPEWLL
+41 KEDPEWIL

-89 FLEGFEMKIKKPFL
+89 FLEGFEMKMKKPFL
-103 PTEMLKVLQKK
+103 PTEVLKILQKK
-114 LGSDMSEL
+114 LGSNINEL

-146 DLEALAKEEPNN
+146 DLEALVQEEPNN

-172 EEVKETPQKEE
+172 EEIKETPQEE

-188 ETQEGDETPKDEEV
+188 ETQEGETPKDEEV

-211 LEIPKEET
+211 LEIPKEKT

-231 EETQEIK
+231 EETQENK
-238 EEKQEETQDS
+238 EEKQEKTQDS
-248 PSAQELEAM
+248 PSTQELEAM

-265 ENSNENKEE
+265 ENSNDQENKKE

-287 QEVVTEKTQVQELE
+287 QEVVTEKTQAQELE
-301 VPKEKTQESA
+301 IPKEKTQESA

-323 KQEIAETPQEK
+323 KQEIAETPQE
-334 EKQEI
+334 
-339 AETPQEKEKQEIAE
+339 
-353 TPQEKEKQEIAET
+353 
-366 PQEKEKQEIAET
+366 
-378 PQELEIPQAQ
+378 LEIPQAQ
-388 EKETPQEETQEKETP
+388 DKETPQEETQE
-403 QEETQEKETPQE
+403 
-415 ETQEKETPQEETQE
+415 
-429 TETQNQETPPKVQE
+429 
-443 ETKEKT
+443 
-449 QEDNYE
+449 DHYE

-473 PFLNEAVAKTPNN
+473 PFLNEAVAETPNN
-486 ENDTETPKES
+486 ENDTETSKNENDTETP
-496 DIKTSQEKE
+496 QEKE
-505 ESDKTSSPL
+505 ESDKISSPL

-548 DKKPDA
+548 DKKPNE

>member
-16 LESVSKKLELSIEN
+16 LESVSKKLELSVEN
-30 FNHYQELSVRL
+30 FNHYQELFTRL
-41 KEDPEWLL
+41 KEDPEWVL

-103 PTEMLKVLQKK
+103 PTEVLKILQKK
-114 LGSDMSEL
+114 LGSNINEL
-122 EPSQNLDPTQEVLE
+122 EPNQNLDPTQEVLE

-146 DLEALAKEEPNN
+146 DLEALVQEESNN
-158 EEQLLPTLDAQEEK
+158 EEQLLPTLNAQEEK
-172 EEVKETPQKEE
+172 EEVKEEVKETPQEEE
-183 KPKDD
+183 KPKEEIQED
-188 ETQEGDETPKDEEV
+188 ETLKSEEV
-202 SKELETQEK
+202 SKELETQEG

-219 QEEQVKEQEPIK
+219 QEQAKKQEPIK

-238 EEKQEETQDS
+238 EEKQEKTQDS

-265 ENSNENKEE
+265 ENSNGQEDKKE
-274 TQESAEIPQDKEI
+274 TQEN
-287 QEVVTEKTQVQELE
+287 T
-301 VPKEKTQESA
+301 
-311 EALQETQAHELE
+311 
-323 KQEIAETPQEK
+323 ETPQEK
-334 EKQEI
+334 EKQELETQQEKETQES
-339 AETPQEKEKQEIAE
+339 AETPQDKETQENTETPQETPQEKETQK
-353 TPQEKEKQEIAET
+353 
-366 PQEKEKQEIAET
+366 
-378 PQELEIPQAQ
+378 L
-388 EKETPQEETQEKETP
+388 ETPQEEIQENTETP
-403 QEETQEKETPQE
+403 QKLEM
-415 ETQEKETPQEETQE
+415 
-429 TETQNQETPPKVQE
+429 
-443 ETKEKT
+443 
-449 QEDNYE
+449 QEDHYE

-496 DIKTSQEKE
+496 VIKTPQEKE

-514 ELRLNLQDLLK
+514 ELHLNLQDLLK

>member
-1 MKMILFNQNPMITKL
+1 MKMILFNQNPMIAKL

-30 FNHYQELSVRL
+30 FNHYQELSAHL
-41 KEDPEWLL
+41 KKDPEWLL

-57 KLDQVDWLELKEII
+57 KLDQVDWLELKETI

-84 NEAQP
+84 NEKQP
-89 FLEGFEMKIKKPFL
+89 FLEGFEVKIKKPFL
-103 PTEMLKVLQKK
+103 PTEVLKILQKK
-114 LGSDMSEL
+114 LGSNINEL

-172 EEVKETPQKEE
+172 EEIKEEEKQEVKETPQKEE

-188 ETQEGDETPKDEEV
+188 ETQESETPKDEEV

-231 EETQEIK
+231 KETQEIK
-238 EEKQEETQDS
+238 EEKQEKTQDS
-248 PSAQELEAM
+248 PSVQELETM

-265 ENSNENKEE
+265 ENSNGQENKKETQESAETPQDVEIPQAQDKETQELEIPKEE
-274 TQESAEIPQDKEI
+274 TQESAETPQDVEIQEEIQENAETPQDVENQAQEIQDKEI
-287 QEVVTEKTQVQELE
+287 QENAKTPQDIEN
-301 VPKEKTQESA
+301 PQESA
-311 EALQETQAHELE
+311 EM
-323 KQEIAETPQEK
+323 
-334 EKQEI
+334 
-339 AETPQEKEKQEIAE
+339 
-353 TPQEKEKQEIAET
+353 
-366 PQEKEKQEIAET
+366 
-378 PQELEIPQAQ
+378 
-388 EKETPQEETQEKETP
+388 PQEETQEK
-403 QEETQEKETPQE
+403 KA
-415 ETQEKETPQEETQE
+415 
-429 TETQNQETPPKVQE
+429 
-443 ETKEKT
+443 
-449 QEDNYE
+449 QEDHYE

-473 PFLNEAVAKTPNN
+473 PFLNEAVAETPNN

-496 DIKTSQEKE
+496 DIKTPQEKE

-548 DKKPDA
+548 DKKPNA

>member
-30 FNHYQELSVRL
+30 FNHYQELSAHL
-41 KEDPEWLL
+41 KKDPEWLL

-114 LGSDMSEL
+114 LGSNISEL

-146 DLEALAKEEPNN
+146 DLEALVQEEPNN
-158 EEQLLPTLDAQEEK
+158 EEQLLPTLNDQEEK
-172 EEVKETPQKEE
+172 EEVKKEEKEEVKKEEKEEIKKEVKETPQEEE

-188 ETQEGDETPKDEEV
+188 ETQESETLKDKEV
-202 SKELETQEK
+202 SKELETQE
-211 LEIPKEET
+211 EVKEE
-219 QEEQVKEQEPIK
+219 VKEEEPIK

-238 EEKQEETQDS
+238 EKKQEKTQDS
-248 PSAQELEAM
+248 PSVQELEAM

-265 ENSNENKEE
+265 ENSNKDKKE
-274 TQESAEIPQDKEI
+274 TQENAETP
-287 QEVVTEKTQVQELE
+287 QELE
-301 VPKEKTQESA
+301 KQELEKQEKTQESA
-311 EALQETQAHELE
+311 ETPQDV
-323 KQEIAETPQEK
+323 ETPQEK
-334 EKQEI
+334 EKQEL
-339 AETPQEKEKQEIAE
+339 ETPQEKEI
-353 TPQEKEKQEIAET
+353 PQEEI
-366 PQEKEKQEIAET
+366 PQEEIPQEEIPQEEIQENTET
-378 PQELEIPQAQ
+378 PQELEKQ
-388 EKETPQEETQEKETP
+388 ELEK
-403 QEETQEKETPQE
+403 Q
-415 ETQEKETPQEETQE
+415 
-429 TETQNQETPPKVQE
+429 
-443 ETKEKT
+443 EKT
-449 QEDNYE
+449 QESAETPQDVEIPQEEIQENTEKTQKLETQEDHYE

-463 VMAKAMGEEL
+463 VMAQAMGEEL
-473 PFLNEAVAKTPNN
+473 PFLNEAVAKNPNN
-486 ENDTETPKES
+486 ENDTETPKKS
-496 DIKTSQEKE
+496 VIKTPQEKE

-535 LENKTLSIKITLE
+535 LENKTLNIKITLE

>member
-16 LESVSKKLELSIEN
+16 LESVSKKLELSMED
-30 FNHYQELSVRL
+30 FNRYQELSTRL
-41 KEDPEWLL
+41 KEDPEWIL

-103 PTEMLKVLQKK
+103 PTEVLKVLQKK
-114 LGSDMSEL
+114 LGSNMSEL
-122 EPSQNLDPTQEVLE
+122 EPSQNLDPAQEVLE

-146 DLEALAKEEPNN
+146 DLEALVQEEPNN
-158 EEQLLPTLDAQEEK
+158 EEQLLPTLNAQEEKEEVKEEEKEEVKEEEKEEVKEEEKEEVKEEEK
-172 EEVKETPQKEE
+172 EEVKETPQEE

-188 ETQEGDETPKDEEV
+188 EIQEGETLKDEEV
-202 SKELETQEK
+202 SKELETQE
-211 LEIPKEET
+211 EIKEET
-219 QEEQVKEQEPIK
+219 QEQAKEQEPIK

-238 EEKQEETQDS
+238 EEKQEKTQDS

-265 ENSNENKEE
+265 ENSNGQEDKKE
-274 TQESAEIPQDKEI
+274 TQEN
-287 QEVVTEKTQVQELE
+287 T
-301 VPKEKTQESA
+301 
-311 EALQETQAHELE
+311 
-323 KQEIAETPQEK
+323 ETPQEK
-334 EKQEI
+334 ETQK
-339 AETPQEKEKQEIAE
+339 
-353 TPQEKEKQEIAET
+353 
-366 PQEKEKQEIAET
+366 
-378 PQELEIPQAQ
+378 L
-388 EKETPQEETQEKETP
+388 ETPQEETKENAKALQETQTQELETP
-403 QEETQEKETPQE
+403 QESTETPQKLE
-415 ETQEKETPQEETQE
+415 I
-429 TETQNQETPPKVQE
+429 
-443 ETKEKT
+443 
-449 QEDNYE
+449 QEDHYE

-463 VMAKAMGEEL
+463 VMAQAMGEEL
-473 PFLNEAVAKTPNN
+473 PFLNEAVAKIPNN

-496 DIKTSQEKE
+496 VIKTPQEKE
-505 ESDKTSSPL
+505 ESIETPKESDKTSSPL
-514 ELRLNLQDLLK
+514 ELCLNLQDLLK

>member
-1 MKMILFNQNPMITKL
+1 MKIILFNQNPMITKL
-16 LESVSKKLELSIEN
+16 LESVSKKLELSMED
-30 FNHYQELSVRL
+30 FNRYQELSTRL
-41 KEDPEWLL
+41 KEDPEWIL

-103 PTEMLKVLQKK
+103 PTDVLKVLQKK
-114 LGSDMSEL
+114 LGSNMSEL

-146 DLEALAKEEPNN
+146 DLEALVQEEPNN
-158 EEQLLPTLDAQEEK
+158 EEQLLPTLNDQEEK
-172 EEVKETPQKEE
+172 EEVKEEIKETPQEE

-188 ETQEGDETPKDEEV
+188 EIQEGETLKDEEI
-202 SKELETQEK
+202 SKELETQEE

-219 QEEQVKEQEPIK
+219 QEQVKEQEPIK
-231 EETQEIK
+231 EETQ
-238 EEKQEETQDS
+238 DS
-248 PSAQELEAM
+248 PSVQELEAM

-265 ENSNENKEE
+265 ENSNGQEDKKE
-274 TQESAEIPQDKEI
+274 TQEN
-287 QEVVTEKTQVQELE
+287 T
-301 VPKEKTQESA
+301 
-311 EALQETQAHELE
+311 
-323 KQEIAETPQEK
+323 ETPQEK
-334 EKQEI
+334 ETQK
-339 AETPQEKEKQEIAE
+339 
-353 TPQEKEKQEIAET
+353 
-366 PQEKEKQEIAET
+366 
-378 PQELEIPQAQ
+378 L
-388 EKETPQEETQEKETP
+388 ETPQEEIQENTETP
-403 QEETQEKETPQE
+403 QKLETQE
-415 ETQEKETPQEETQE
+415 
-429 TETQNQETPPKVQE
+429 
-443 ETKEKT
+443 
-449 QEDNYE
+449 DHYE

-463 VMAKAMGEEL
+463 VMAQAMGEEL
-473 PFLNEAVAKTPNN
+473 PFLNESVAKIPNN
-486 ENDTETPKES
+486 ENDTETSKES
-496 DIKTSQEKE
+496 VIKTPQEKE